1 MSCSTAGL
9 QYLWAETTPKT
20 TFVTVKLSRRDDI
33 WLHTKA
39 IHSSHVLIRC
49 RGATP
54 PDDVIEYAARI
65 CAFYSKG
72 KNDKKVEVDY
82 CPVQNVRKPSGA
94 KPGMVVYD
102 GYRTVV
108 IEPLEVK

>member
-1 MSCSTAGL
+1 MAAYQVNS
-9 QYLWAETTPKT
+9 
-20 TFVTVKLSRRDDI
+20 FFSRAYQV
-33 WLHTKA
+33 H
-39 IHSSHVLIRC
+39 
-49 RGATP
+49 GAVP
-54 PDDVIEYAARI
+54 PDDVIEYAARV

-108 IEPLEVK
+108 VEPLEVK